1 MTTVE
6 YLRAAK
12 ALIVDPANWRQGWP
26 DHLLNDDFP
35 RDPRLC
41 ADIALWRVGCRV
53 GHPAEYA
60 LARAMGWD
68 GDEGAA
74 LFIWVWNDSHSHVEV
89 MAAFDRAI
97 SFEQSLADEDVWR
110 CFIPSDTDLVMTPE
124 GDLTYA

>member
-1 MTTVE
+1 MTTLD

-26 DHLLNDDFP
+26 DHLLNDNFP

-97 SFEQSLADEDVWR
+97 SFLA
-110 CFIPSDTDLVMTPE
+110 
-124 GDLTYA
+124 YA